1 MPTARWMAGTSA
13 RGNDLGFRFAE
24 AIMVAVVDLDVD
36 ARNARPVDPRADDGA
51 AGGLLDLEVAAD
63 MVAVMVRV
71 QDMGDLP
78 AALCRLGQHRPGH
91 GRIDD
96 ADGAALGFAHQP
108 HVIVVK
114 DGDSDDV

>member
-1 MPTARWMAGTSA
+1 VAAGVARHEE
-13 RGNDLGFRFAE
+13 DLGLRLAE

-36 ARNARPVDPRADDGA
+36 ARNARPVDPRTDDGA
-51 AGGLLDLEVAAD
+51 AGGFLDFEVAAD
-63 MVAVMVRV
+63 MVAVMVGV
-71 QDMGDLP
+71 QDMRDLP

-91 GRIDD
+91 GRVDD

-108 HVIVVK
+108 HVIVVQ